1 MDIRPVKRYKTPNYP
16 DKQSVMNNPELLSR
30 LPNRW
35 KKNIYVNAA
44 LSSLILFTLSS
55 CRGKETGGTSITEK
69 EAMVAPVFDHG
80 GGRGSFGCMS
90 IAPPSFLSEE
100 EAYQVIQEEAKKH
113 GISFERN
120 NLELEGVEIP
130 ETKYY
135 LKSEEG
141 DTGSYKDKG
150 GVIDSSRKG
159 DLTLDGYD
167 EEKKIGFEFISSED
181 YENWHVDEGIRSSVD
196 DFDFLSTARLLR
208 DGFLDKNSDA
218 SIGVFYNPMESVPRD
233 ELGKD
238 LDNIDWEALEKR
250 VKQSAED
257 NLRKQVK
264 DFLEWL
270 KAQGIM

>member
-1 MDIRPVKRYKTPNYP
+1 M
-16 DKQSVMNNPELLSR
+16 
-30 LPNRW
+30 
-35 KKNIYVNAA
+35 
-44 LSSLILFTLSS
+44 
-55 CRGKETGGTSITEK
+55 
-69 EAMVAPVFDHG
+69 
-80 GGRGSFGCMS
+80 
-90 IAPPSFLSEE
+90 
-100 EAYQVIQEEAKKH
+100 
-113 GISFERN
+113 
-120 NLELEGVEIP
+120 
-130 ETKYY
+130 
-135 LKSEEG
+135 
-141 DTGSYKDKG
+141 
-150 GVIDSSRKG
+150 
-159 DLTLDGYD
+159 
-167 EEKKIGFEFISSED
+167 
-181 YENWHVDEGIRSSVD
+181 DEGIRSSVD

>member
-1 MDIRPVKRYKTPNYP
+1 MDIKPVKKYKTPNYP
-16 DKQSVMNNPELLSR
+16 DKQSIIDNPELLSQ

-35 KKNIYVNAA
+35 KKSIYVNAA

-55 CRGKETGGTSITEK
+55 CRGKETGGTSIIEK
-69 EAMVAPVFDHG
+69 EVMVAPVFDHG

-100 EAYQVIQEEAKKH
+100 EAYQVIQEEGKMY
-113 GISFERN
+113 GISFESN
-120 NLELEGVEIP
+120 NLKLEGIEIP

-135 LKSEEG
+135 LRTEEG
-141 DTGSYKDKG
+141 DSGSIKDKG
-150 GVIDSSRKG
+150 EVIDSTRKG

-167 EEKKIGFEFISSED
+167 EEKKIGFEFISRED
-181 YENWHVDEGIRSSVD
+181 YECWHVDVGIRSSVD
-196 DFDFLSTARLLR
+196 DFDFLTTARVLREGLLN
-208 DGFLDKNSDA
+208 KNDDT
-218 SIGVFYNPMESVPRD
+218 SIGVFYNPMESIPRE
-233 ELGKD
+233 ELNKNPD
-238 LDNIDWEALEKR
+238 DMDWEALEKR

-257 NLRKQVK
+257 NLREQVK